1 MGKYLESERLL
12 NGIESR
18 IRKYLLT
25 RNISL
30 TNPIMIFFSQV
41 RQLAALQLVDL
52 DTAETFRWD
61 IDINWEQDILNI
73 RAGLQIS
80 WLMSQDCPLLL
91 ADLVQLRGSICF
103 KSLFVPG
110 VCCPDDP
117 FAVLQPQQGQQ
128 QGQQQVATIS
138 QHHNKHTTNNSR
150 ESKHQSNPFLL
161 LHLQACRPSKTC
173 LLRTLVQTLFQLRQ
187 SSITLSRA
195 QLQVTYVSKRSWT
208 VFSFVCVFLTTFL
221 AFSSVRCCKGASRE
235 NSWWKWNIWGRGKHK
250 CTFDWFWLFHV

>member
-80 WLMSQDCPLLL
+80 
-91 ADLVQLRGSICF
+91 
-103 KSLFVPG
+103 
-110 VCCPDDP
+110 
-117 FAVLQPQQGQQ
+117 
-128 QGQQQVATIS
+128 
-138 QHHNKHTTNNSR
+138 
-150 ESKHQSNPFLL
+150 
-161 LHLQACRPSKTC
+161 
-173 LLRTLVQTLFQLRQ
+173 
-187 SSITLSRA
+187 
-195 QLQVTYVSKRSWT
+195 
-208 VFSFVCVFLTTFL
+208 
-221 AFSSVRCCKGASRE
+221 
-235 NSWWKWNIWGRGKHK
+235 
-250 CTFDWFWLFHV
+250 